1 MANSWQPG
9 RSPVFT
15 LVAQISAPVADGK
28 LVSAGE
34 LQEAV
39 SPEHLDGGSVNYWS
53 VQCGLQK
60 HLTIDSSSGG
70 KEPWSRRFPEW
81 GVSVT
86 EYLSTTVFVR
96 VILWKASSPSL
107 EFSNCPGCHFTPR
120 EPVETWAGPW
130 LLLKFYF
137 PACFPMD
144 YGLSAS
150 LVGAVFN

>member
-1 MANSWQPG
+1 MSNSWQPG

-53 VQCGLQK
+53 VRCGLQK

-81 GVSVT
+81 GSLL
-86 EYLSTTVFVR
+86 LSTSALLCLLGSSCEKHPAQALNSAIVQGAILCLANLWRLGLDLDHSWNFTSQPVF
-96 VILWKASSPSL
+96 
-107 EFSNCPGCHFTPR
+107 
-120 EPVETWAGPW
+120 PW
-130 LLLKFYF
+130 IMGFLL
-137 PACFPMD
+137 P
-144 YGLSAS
+144 
-150 LVGAVFN
+150 